1 MEILNLSEGNLPM
14 LSPASKFGRLTLALL
29 LAYWSLAFVGTHLPG
44 TTVQALKQGWMLS
57 LPHADKI
64 AHTVLYAGLAF
75 LLMGA
80 LRWVGKL
87 GSASSIAVAF
97 SVASIY
103 GMIDEYLQSF
113 IPRRS
118 MDVAD
123 WLADNMGAGIG
134 VVSFMLLAQV
144 WGSWRSSGALQ
155 AANS

>member
-1 MEILNLSEGNLPM
+1 M
-14 LSPASKFGRLTLALL
+14 TLALL
-29 LAYWSLAFVGTHLPG
+29 LAYWTLAFVGTHLPG
-44 TTVQALKQGWMLS
+44 TTVQSLKQGWMLS

-80 LRWVGKL
+80 LRWVARL
-87 GSASSIAVAF
+87 RPASSIAVAF
-97 SVASIY
+97 SLASIY
-103 GMIDEYLQSF
+103 GIIDEYLQSF

-134 VVSFMLLAQV
+134 VVTFMLLAQA
-144 WGSWRSSGALQ
+144 WSSWRSSDTFH